1 MKMRK
6 CAPIDRFM
14 RVAIAMIMVIAAT
27 LWANLS
33 PLHADGPGVLRL
45 VQATS
50 ARPCHHQA
58 EPNANFI
65 DVADQDACA
74 ALCATAASHHFIG
87 DVIVPFALEGGK
99 SPLTALATAMF
110 VPARGTS
117 DAYRSPRLRRSDG
130 APAYFLTRRLRI

>member
-1 MKMRK
+1 MRK
-6 CAPIDRFM
+6 CAPVNRFI
-14 RVAIAMIMVIAAT
+14 RVAVAVIMVMAAT

-50 ARPCHHQA
+50 AMPCHHQA
-58 EPNANFI
+58 ELNANQS

-74 ALCATAASHHFIG
+74 SLCAIAASHHFIG
-87 DVIVPFALEGGK
+87 DVIVPIALEGGK
-99 SPLTALATAMF
+99 SPMPALAVAVF
-110 VPARGTS
+110 VPARETS

-130 APAYFLTRRLRI
+130 APAYLLTRRLRI